1 MNDRV
6 AISGYS
12 KSEIYN
18 GNIRY
23 RNFSP
28 DLVGVQ
34 LTSDGG
40 TPLFTMGN
48 FSITTNMDPKF
59 DKKYSTR
66 NFSNF
71 VSLTDL
77 NLSLDQAN
85 TLLRDNDGVFL
96 NLDKTNL
103 KNTALFGSLTEY
115 VRTSLED
122 IITKW
127 PASLYLSPLSQ
138 TASASINGYT
148 FEDYLY
154 NNITEISTFKINT
167 NFIVNNFE
175 INYLNNGSI
184 LDTFN
189 SSNDLRNIT
198 VNFESYVIYINNVEY
213 PVLDFLGSDTLKND
227 YVYLNVKGDPFSGLT
242 SGYIRYHIKPNNTEL
257 EKFFNGLPEF
267 ESYLL
272 NRMVVPKYTS
282 TFNYSLKSE
291 VGTNIFTSKSV
302 TWPVSDGYNIDFN
315 TTDYGNYVNDLIEIA
330 TGNDLTTS
338 DLMYRFL
345 VSESISD
352 FDTTPVRLSYLQQDS
367 TGQKMTKVL
376 RIYGRN
382 FDDLNTYI
390 EGISF
395 ANVVS
400 YDKLNNMPDIYIKN
414 LARVLGWELITS
426 VIEVDLLSNYV
437 KAAKSTYPGHTVGLT
452 PVQADI
458 ELWRRLILNTP
469 WLWKSKGARKSVE
482 FLLNFVGI
490 PKGLVEFNEHI
501 YKAEAPINMVLFEEV
516 LLANNLDTDLSIYP
530 ISQDGYPEPLPNTPN
545 MYFQNKGLWYRET
558 GGSNATLDILGG
570 NNPHVGPYDGGSTYI
585 NQFRTLIPDFS
596 AVTLTSETVTTN
608 SSKLFSNYNSGEI
621 TNYTGNIYVTATNTN
636 GSSLNDCIVVQSS
649 IIPDPMPSPVLTEC
663 GCPNDGDDDSLS
675 ICLSAK
681 DAPITNNCE
690 NILSTSVSESGYFIF
705 TQTSSDLNGAP
716 INIKTEFASQ
726 ECCRTRA
733 GGIPNYYNDVVNGIV
748 VNSGYFC
755 CSPLKKICG
764 CFVSCNW
771 KPQAQPILLPVYPIN
786 VTGPQSNYLQ
796 FTRPDGT
803 TAVVTSDGSHCLG
816 ILNTFIIPTPNI
828 TDPLTGEIGVGCKLT
843 SAGIADLNLGNTS
856 IIYSI
861 YLSRYKGEVGFGCCE
876 LDVETYLKYAEAI
889 GLITSGP
896 TTA

>member
-1 MNDRV
+1 MNDKV
-6 AISGYS
+6 AISGYT
-12 KSEIYN
+12 KEEVYN

-59 DKKYSTR
+59 DKNYSTR

-85 TLLRDNDGVFL
+85 VLLRDNDGVFL

-103 KNTALFGSLTEY
+103 KNTALFGSLTEFIR
-115 VRTSLED
+115 VSLED

-138 TASASINGYT
+138 TSSASINGYT
-148 FEDYLY
+148 FEDYQY
-154 NNITEISTFKINT
+154 NNLTEISTFKINT
-167 NFIVNNFE
+167 SFIVNNFE
-175 INYLNNGSI
+175 INYLKNGSI

-198 VNFESYVIYINNVEY
+198 VNFDSYVVQINDKDY
-213 PVLDFLGSDTLKND
+213 PVLDFLGSNTLKND

-267 ESYLL
+267 EAYLL

-330 TGNDLTTS
+330 SGNDLTTS

-352 FDTTPVRLSYLQQDS
+352 FDTTPVHLSYLQQDTS
-367 TGQKMTKVL
+367 GQKMSKVL

-382 FDDLNTYI
+382 FDELNTYI

-426 VIEVDLLSNYV
+426 VVEVDLLSNYV

-452 PVQADI
+452 PVEADI

-490 PKGLVEFNEHI
+490 PKGLVEFNEYI
-501 YKAEAPINMVLFEEV
+501 YKADAPIDMVLFEEI
-516 LLANNLDTDLSIYP
+516 LLANNLDIDLTTYP
-530 ISQDGYPEPLPNTPN
+530 ISADGYPEPLPDTPT
-545 MYFQNKGLWYRET
+545 MYFQGKGLWYRET
-558 GGSNATLDILGG
+558 GGTGATIDILGG
-570 NNPHVGPYDGGSTYI
+570 NNPHVGPYDGGSMYI
-585 NQFRTLIPDFS
+585 NQFRTLINDFS
-596 AVTLTSETVTTN
+596 AVTITSQTETTN
-608 SSKLFSNYNSGEI
+608 TSKLFSNYNLGEI
-621 TNYTGNIYVTATNTN
+621 TNYSGAVHVTATNTD
-636 GSSLNDCIVVQSS
+636 GSSLHDCIIVQSTV
-649 IIPDPMPSPVLTEC
+649 IPDPKPTILTEC
-663 GCPNDGDDDSLS
+663 GCPDDNPDDSLS

-681 DAPITNNCE
+681 NVPVTEDCSKIIATTLAQE
-690 NILSTSVSESGYFIF
+690 GYVIF
-705 TQTSSDLNGAP
+705 TQIVRDANNTP
-716 INIKTEFASQ
+716 INFQTEFVSQ
-726 ECCRTRA
+726 ECCKTTVTN
-733 GGIPNYYNDVVNGIV
+733 GKPNYYNEVVNGIV
-748 VNSGYFC
+748 VNSGFLC
-755 CSPLKKICG
+755 CSPQNVRCG

-771 KPQAQPILLPVYPIN
+771 KPIAQPIVLPIYPVN
-786 VTGPQSNYLQ
+786 VTGPESKYLQ
-796 FTRPDGT
+796 FTRPDNT
-803 TAVVTSDGSHCLG
+803 IAVVTSDGSHCLG
-816 ILNTFIIPTPNI
+816 SLSSYLIPTPNV
-828 TDPLTGEIGVGCKLT
+828 TDPLTGEVGVGCKLNST
-843 SAGIADLNLGNTS
+843 GIADLNLGNS
-856 IIYSI
+856 SVIYST
-861 YLSRYKGEVGFGCCE
+861 YLNRYNGTIGCC
-876 LDVETYLKYAEAI
+876 
-889 GLITSGP
+889 
-896 TTA
+896 

>member
-1 MNDRV
+1 MNDKV
-6 AISGYS
+6 AISGYT
-12 KSEIYN
+12 KEEIYN

-59 DKKYSTR
+59 DKNYSTR

-85 TLLRDNDGVFL
+85 TLLRNNDGVFL

-115 VRTSLED
+115 IRISLEN

-138 TASASINGYT
+138 TASATINGYT
-148 FEDYLY
+148 FEDYQY
-154 NNITEISTFKINT
+154 NNITETSTFKINT
-167 NFIVNNFE
+167 SFIVNNFE
-175 INYLNNGSI
+175 INYLKNGSI

-198 VNFESYVIYINNVEY
+198 VNFESYVVYINDVEY
-213 PVLDFLGSDTLKND
+213 PLIDFLGSDNLKND
-227 YVYLNVKGDPFSGLT
+227 YIYLNVKGDPFSGLT
-242 SGYIRYHIKPNNTEL
+242 SGYTRYHIKPNNTEV
-257 EKFFNGLPEF
+257 EKFFNALPEF
-267 ESYLL
+267 EGYLL
-272 NRMVVPKYTS
+272 NRMVVPEYTC

-291 VGTNIFTSKSV
+291 VGTNIFTSKNV

-330 TGNDLTTS
+330 NGNDLTTS

-352 FDTTPVRLSYLQQDS
+352 FDTTPVHLSYLQQDS
-367 TGQKMTKVL
+367 TGQKMSKVL

-395 ANVVS
+395 ANVVT

-426 VIEVDLLSNYV
+426 VVEVNLLSNYV

-482 FLLNFVGI
+482 FLLNFIGV

-501 YKAEAPINMVLFEEV
+501 YKADSPIDMALFEEI
-516 LLANNLDTDLSIYP
+516 LIANNLDTDTSIYP
-530 ISQDGYPEPLPNTPN
+530 ISVDGYPEPLPDTPD
-545 MYFQNKGLWYRET
+545 MYFQGKGLWYRQT
-558 GGSNATLDILGG
+558 GGSGATLDILGG
-570 NNPHVGPYDGGSTYI
+570 NNPHVGPYDGGSMYI
-585 NQFRTLIPDFS
+585 NQFRSFIPNFS
-596 AVTLTSETVTTN
+596 AVTITSQTVTTN

-621 TNYTGNIYVTATNTN
+621 TNYAGDVYVTATNTD
-636 GSSLNDCIVVQSS
+636 GSSLQDCIIVQST
-649 IIPDPMPSPVLTEC
+649 IIPDPMPTAVLNDC

-681 DAPITNNCE
+681 NVQPTEDCNKI
-690 NILSTSVSESGYFIF
+690 ISTTLNEAGYFVF
-705 TQTSSDLNGAP
+705 TQNSYDINGTP
-716 INIKTEFASQ
+716 INFQTEFVSQ
-726 ECCRTRA
+726 ECCKTKA
-733 GGIPNYYNDVVNGIV
+733 NGIPNYYNLVVDGVV
-748 VNSGYFC
+748 VNSGYLC
-755 CSPLKKICG
+755 CSPKRPKCG

-771 KPQAQPILLPVYPIN
+771 KLLSQPIVLPVYPIG
-786 VTGPQSNYLQ
+786 VTGPQSDYLQ
-796 FTRPDGT
+796 FVRPDGT
-803 TAVVTSDGSHCLG
+803 IAIVTSDGSHCLSS
-816 ILNTFIIPTPNI
+816 LNSFITQTPNI
-828 TDPLTGEIGVGCKLT
+828 TDPSTGEIGIGCKIN
-843 SAGIADLNLGNTS
+843 SAGIADLNLGNNS
-856 IIYSI
+856 VIYS
-861 YLSRYKGEVGFGCCE
+861 
-876 LDVETYLKYAEAI
+876 TYLARYNGRI
-889 GLITSGP
+889 NCC
-896 TTA
+896 

>member
-6 AISGYS
+6 AISGYT
-12 KSEIYN
+12 KEEIYN

-40 TPLFTMGN
+40 TSLFTMGN

-77 NLSLDQAN
+77 NLSLDEAN

-103 KNTALFGSLTEY
+103 KNNALFGSLTEY
-115 VRTSLED
+115 FRISLEN

-127 PASLYLSPLSQ
+127 PASLYLSPISQ

-148 FEDYLY
+148 FENYQY
-154 NNITEISTFKINT
+154 NNVTEISTFKVNT
-167 NFIVNNFE
+167 SFIVNNFE
-175 INYLNNGSI
+175 INYLKNGSI

-198 VNFESYVIYINNVEY
+198 VNFNSYVIYINDTEY
-213 PVLDFLGSDTLKND
+213 PVLDFLGSNNLKND

-242 SGYIRYHIKPNNTEL
+242 SGYIRYHIKPNNTEV

-267 ESYLL
+267 EYYLL

-302 TWPVSDGYNIDFN
+302 TWPVNDGYNIDFN

-330 TGNDLTTS
+330 SGNDLTTS

-352 FDTTPVRLSYLQQDS
+352 FDTVPVHLSYLQQDTS
-367 TGQKMTKVL
+367 GQKMSKVL

-426 VIEVDLLSNYV
+426 VVEVDLLSNYV
-437 KAAKSTYPGHTVGLT
+437 KAAKSTYPGHSVGLT
-452 PVQADI
+452 PVEADI

-490 PKGLVEFNEHI
+490 PKGLIEFNEYI
-501 YKAEAPINMVLFEEV
+501 YKADAPIDVALFEEI
-516 LLANNLDTDLSIYP
+516 LLANNIDIDLSIYP
-530 ISQDGYPEPLPNTPN
+530 ISQDGYPEPLPDSPD
-545 MYFQNKGLWYRET
+545 MYFQNKGLWYRQT
-558 GGSNATLDILGG
+558 GGSGATLDILGG

-585 NQFRTLIPDFS
+585 NQFRTLIPNFS
-596 AVTLTSETVTTN
+596 AVTLTSETSTTN
-608 SSKLFSNYNSGEI
+608 STKLFSNYNIGEI
-621 TNYTGNIYVTATNTN
+621 TNYTGDIYVTATNTD

-649 IIPDPMPSPVLTEC
+649 VIPDPMPTPVLSEC
-663 GCPNDGDDDSLS
+663 GCPNDAEDDSLS
-675 ICLSAK
+675 ICLTAKEVPLAVDCKNTISA
-681 DAPITNNCE
+681 TLSQE
-690 NILSTSVSESGYFIF
+690 NGYYIF
-705 TQTSSDLNGAP
+705 TQRVYDENNTP
-716 INIKTEFASQ
+716 INFETEFTSQ
-726 ECCRTRA
+726 ECCRTKTQ
-733 GGIPNYYNDVVNGIV
+733 GNGVPNYYNEVVNGVV

-755 CSPLKKICG
+755 CSPQIPRCG
-764 CFVSCNW
+764 CFISCNW
-771 KPQAQPILLPVYPIN
+771 NVLAQSIALPIYPPN

-803 TAVVTSDGSHCLG
+803 TAVVTSDGSHCLTS
-816 ILNTFIIPTPNI
+816 LNAFISPVPNI
-828 TDPLTGEIGVGCKLT
+828 TDPLTGEIGVGCKIN
-843 SAGIADLNLGNTS
+843 SAGIIDLISGNNG
-856 IIYSI
+856 IIYN
-861 YLSRYKGEVGFGCCE
+861 
-876 LDVETYLKYAEAI
+876 TYLKRYLGEI
-889 GLITSGP
+889 P
-896 TTA
+896 CCQ